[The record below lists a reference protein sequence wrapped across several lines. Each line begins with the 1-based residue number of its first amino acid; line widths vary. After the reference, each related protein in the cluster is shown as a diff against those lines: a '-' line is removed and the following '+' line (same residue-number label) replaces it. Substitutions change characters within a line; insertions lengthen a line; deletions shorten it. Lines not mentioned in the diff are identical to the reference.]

1 MDSMNNR
8 SAAEEVAAAEAEVR
22 AAQARLDA
30 ARARMASEQT
40 ASPQVEAQPQPGAY
54 GAYAA
59 PVAPQAGQP
68 SQNACAQPYVQPGQ
82 APAGVQPQQPY
93 GTAQQQPP
101 YTQPGQGA
109 GAQPYVQP
117 GQPPTGAQQPYGV
130 QQPYAQPGAYR
141 APQNPYAQ
149 QCQQPYVAPTVGEK
163 DHVAAGLLAIF
174 LGWLG
179 VHKFY
184 LGYNTSGFIMLGVSV
199 LGGIVTLSVA
209 VWAIWVIA
217 IVEGVFYLTKSQ
229 TEFEQMYVL
238 NKREWF

>member
-30 ARARMASEQT
+30 ARARMASEQA
-40 ASPQVEAQPQPGAY
+40 ASPQVEAQPQPGAC

-68 SQNACAQPYVQPGQ
+68 SQNAAAQPCAQPYVQPGQ
-82 APAGVQPQQPY
+82 TPTGVQQPY
-93 GTAQQQPP
+93 GA
-101 YTQPGQGA
+101 
-109 GAQPYVQP
+109 
-117 GQPPTGAQQPYGV
+117 
-130 QQPYAQPGAYR
+130 QQPYAQPGAYG

-149 QCQQPYVAPTVGEK
+149 QYQQPYVAPTVGEK

-217 IVEGVFYLTKSQ
+217 IVEGIFYLTKSQ

>member
-30 ARARMASEQT
+30 ARARMASEQA
-40 ASPQVEAQPQPGAY
+40 ASPQVEAQPQPGAC

-68 SQNACAQPYVQPGQ
+68 SQNAAAQPYAQPYVQPGQ
-82 APAGVQPQQPY
+82 TPTGVQQPY
-93 GTAQQQPP
+93 GA
-101 YTQPGQGA
+101 
-109 GAQPYVQP
+109 
-117 GQPPTGAQQPYGV
+117 
-130 QQPYAQPGAYR
+130 QQPYAQPGAYG

-149 QCQQPYVAPTVGEK
+149 QYQQPYVAPTVGEK

-217 IVEGVFYLTKSQ
+217 IVEGIFYLTKSQ

>member
-30 ARARMASEQT
+30 ARARMASEQA
-40 ASPQVEAQPQPGAY
+40 ASPQVEAQPQPGAC

-68 SQNACAQPYVQPGQ
+68 SQNAA
-82 APAGVQPQQPY
+82 AQPQQPY

-101 YTQPGQGA
+101 YMQPGQGT

-117 GQPPTGAQQPYGV
+117 GQTPTGAQPPYGAQQPYV
-130 QQPYAQPGAYR
+130 QPGAYG

-149 QCQQPYVAPTVGEK
+149 QYQQPYVAPMVGEK

>member
-30 ARARMASEQT
+30 ARARMASEQA
-40 ASPQVEAQPQPGAY
+40 ASPQVEAQPQPGAC

-68 SQNACAQPYVQPGQ
+68 SQNAAAQPYAQPYVQPGQ
-82 APAGVQPQQPY
+82 TPA
-93 GTAQQQPP
+93 
-101 YTQPGQGA
+101 
-109 GAQPYVQP
+109 
-117 GQPPTGAQQPYGV
+117 GAQQPYGV
-130 QQPYAQPGAYR
+130 QQPYPQPGAYG

-149 QCQQPYVAPTVGEK
+149 QYQQPYVAPTVGEK

-217 IVEGVFYLTKSQ
+217 IVEGIFYLTKSQ

>member
-30 ARARMASEQT
+30 ARARMAIEQA

-54 GAYAA
+54 GA
-59 PVAPQAGQP
+59 
-68 SQNACAQPYVQPGQ
+68 
-82 APAGVQPQQPY
+82 
-93 GTAQQQPP
+93 
-101 YTQPGQGA
+101 
-109 GAQPYVQP
+109 
-117 GQPPTGAQQPYGV
+117 
-130 QQPYAQPGAYR
+130 
-141 APQNPYAQ
+141 PQNPYAQ
-149 QCQQPYVAPTVGEK
+149 QYQQPYVAPTVGEK

>member
-30 ARARMASEQT
+30 ARARMASEQAT
-40 ASPQVEAQPQPGAY
+40 SPQVEAQPQPGAY

-68 SQNACAQPYVQPGQ
+68 SQNAGAQPYAQPYAQPGQ
-82 APAGVQPQQPY
+82 APAGTQQPY
-93 GTAQQQPP
+93 S
-101 YTQPGQGA
+101 
-109 GAQPYVQP
+109 
-117 GQPPTGAQQPYGV
+117 AQQPYGA
-130 QQPYAQPGAYR
+130 QQPYAQPQPGAYG

-149 QCQQPYVAPTVGEK
+149 QYQQPYVAPTVGEK

>member
-1 MDSMNNR
+1 MDSMSNR

-40 ASPQVEAQPQPGAY
+40 ASPQVEAHPQQPAAG
-54 GAYAA
+54 GAYAG

-68 SQNACAQPYVQPGQ
+68 SQNAAAQPYAQPYVQPGQ
-82 APAGVQPQQPY
+82 TPA
-93 GTAQQQPP
+93 
-101 YTQPGQGA
+101 
-109 GAQPYVQP
+109 
-117 GQPPTGAQQPYGV
+117 GAQQPYGA
-130 QQPYAQPGAYR
+130 QQHYAQPQPGAYG

-149 QCQQPYVAPTVGEK
+149 QYQQPYVAPTVGEK

-217 IVEGVFYLTKSQ
+217 IVEGIFYLTKSQ
-229 TEFEQMYVL
+229 TEFEQMYVF

>member
-30 ARARMASEQT
+30 ARARMASEQAT
-40 ASPQVEAQPQPGAY
+40 SPQVEA
-54 GAYAA
+54 
-59 PVAPQAGQP
+59 
-68 SQNACAQPYVQPGQ
+68 
-82 APAGVQPQQPY
+82 QPQQPY

-101 YTQPGQGA
+101 YTQPGQGT

-117 GQPPTGAQQPYGV
+117 GQTPTGTQQPYGA
-130 QQPYAQPGAYR
+130 QQPYAQPQPGAYG

-149 QCQQPYVAPTVGEK
+149 QYQQPYVAPTVGEK

-217 IVEGVFYLTKSQ
+217 IVEGIFYLTKSQ

>member
-30 ARARMASEQT
+30 ARARMASEQAT
-40 ASPQVEAQPQPGAY
+40 SPQVEAH
-54 GAYAA
+54 
-59 PVAPQAGQP
+59 
-68 SQNACAQPYVQPGQ
+68 
-82 APAGVQPQQPY
+82 PQQPY

-101 YTQPGQGA
+101 YMQPGQGT

-117 GQPPTGAQQPYGV
+117 GQTPAGAQQPYGAR
-130 QQPYAQPGAYR
+130 QPYAQPQPGAYG
-141 APQNPYAQ
+141 APQNLYAQ
-149 QCQQPYVAPTVGEK
+149 QYQQPYVAPTVGEK

-217 IVEGVFYLTKSQ
+217 IVEGIFYLTKSQ